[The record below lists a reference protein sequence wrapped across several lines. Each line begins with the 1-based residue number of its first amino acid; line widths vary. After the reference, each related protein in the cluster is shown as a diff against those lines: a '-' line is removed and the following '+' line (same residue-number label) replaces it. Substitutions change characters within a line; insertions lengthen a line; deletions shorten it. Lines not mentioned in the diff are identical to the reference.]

1 MTRFLNRVRT
11 VLRRGKRD
19 SMSAVPRTSGWK
31 RLPCDV
37 FVTILAFCDLKDIGT
52 LFLSCRALH
61 DRVSKLD
68 RAIAWAYVQL
78 RKQHR
83 QSHCNDGDMSPGDDI
98 AFVSELFPPSPPE
111 YSTGMA
117 HDNAGYS
124 LGYLGD
130 LKRCWNT
137 CIRLSYHLADHVVEH
152 HLETDIIA
160 RPLWSSSKTER
171 EVIYSKAVASLQAKL
186 LHPMYGPIILFYLE
200 AYLLEYRAYAVFFL
214 ESAASSGSDCGHPA
228 HQYKNKAYSIERQ
241 QSILRN
247 APFDDTLVF
256 LSTHHCM
263 QLLFSTVQRLMGPEI
278 PRSSAKSWLSILL
291 TTSTMERIVDFFV
304 SIAKDNQRKEKGE
317 HESTWSHRKEFLWA
331 MRKDLNEYMASF
343 NGQGEHT
350 LLVPELNHVWFQAA
364 RNEMDRRGA
373 IPHTVK
379 YSEVQVLHGSVV
391 KLECGYCYDCYDE

>member
-1 MTRFLNRVRT
+1 M
-11 VLRRGKRD
+11 
-19 SMSAVPRTSGWK
+19 
-31 RLPCDV
+31 
-37 FVTILAFCDLKDIGT
+37 ILAFCDLKDIGA

-68 RAIAWAYVQL
+68 SAIAWAYVQL

-83 QSHCNDGDMSPGDDI
+83 QSHCIDGDMSPGDDI

-152 HLETDIIA
+152 HLETELIA

-331 MRKDLNEYMASF
+331 MRKDLDEYMASF

-350 LLVPELNHVWFQAA
+350 LLLPELNHVWFQAA